1 MKRKYDFCKMH
12 ILLVSATRFEIEPT
26 LHLLQEKEN
35 SFKNHTIEVLITGV
49 GQVNTSYLLTV
60 KLLSTK
66 PDVALQAG
74 IAGTFTEQLSL
85 GQTVLI
91 KQDAFGDSGIEEK
104 QQLTTLFDAGF
115 AGKNDYP
122 FTDGWLVND
131 TINLFET
138 SLLPEVKGITINK
151 ISDSLFQ
158 RQQLIDHFN
167 PVAESMEGAA
177 FHYVCLQQK
186 VPFLQLRSI
195 SNAVGERDKTKWAMK
210 DAIANLNI
218 ELEKILI
225 SLP

>member
-12 ILLVSATRFEIEPT
+12 ILLISATSFEIEPT
-26 LHLLQEKEN
+26 LELLKEK
-35 SFKNHTIEVLITGV
+35 KNTIGKHTTEVLITGV
-49 GQVNTSYLLTV
+49 GQVNTAYLLAV
-60 KLLSTK
+60 KLLSNK
-66 PDVALQAG
+66 PDLVLQAG
-74 IAGTFTEQLSL
+74 IAGCFSGQLSL

-104 QQLTTLFDAGF
+104 QQFATLFDAGF

-131 TINLFET
+131 TTGLFQT
-138 SLLPEVKGITINK
+138 SALVAVKGITVNK
-151 ISDSLFQ
+151 ISDTLLQ
-158 RQQLIDHFN
+158 KQQLIEHFN
-167 PVAESMEGAA
+167 PAAESMEGAA

-186 VPFLQLRSI
+186 VPFLQIRSV

-210 DAIANLNI
+210 DAIINLNI
-218 ELEKILI
+218 ELQKILI

>member
-1 MKRKYDFCKMH
+1 MKRMYDFCKMR

-26 LHLLQEKEN
+26 LQLLQQKEN
-35 SFKNHTIEVLITGV
+35 PFKKHTIEVLITGV

-60 KLLSTK
+60 KLMGNK
-66 PDVALQAG
+66 PDFVLQAG

-91 KQDAFGDSGIEEK
+91 KQDTFGDSGIEEK
-104 QQLTTLFDAGF
+104 QQFTTLFDAGF

-122 FTDGWLVND
+122 FRNGWLVND
-131 TINLFET
+131 TNKLFE
-138 SLLPEVKGITINK
+138 SSPLAVVKGITINK
-151 ISDSLFQ
+151 ITDSLFQ
-158 RQQLIDHFN
+158 KQQLVQHFN
-167 PVAESMEGAA
+167 PAAESMEGAA

-195 SNAVGERDKTKWAMK
+195 SNSVGERDKTKWAMK
-210 DAIANLNI
+210 DAIINLNI